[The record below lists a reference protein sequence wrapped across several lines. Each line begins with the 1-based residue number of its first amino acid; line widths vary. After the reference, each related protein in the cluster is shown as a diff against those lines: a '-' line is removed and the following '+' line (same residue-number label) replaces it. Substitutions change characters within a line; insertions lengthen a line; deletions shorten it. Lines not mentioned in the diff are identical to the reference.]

1 MRGKPTAAAAQMIAR
16 RLAPSLEP
24 LDTTDLAAVIDSRDV
39 SMGSCARKI
48 PKRTITQRLVS
59 SCHARSRAILHRVRP
74 GHRSS
79 RAEQKKGKKVKQNEI
94 TWCDNMA
101 VAGLGPRAVLAACCW
116 VAVACLVS
124 LAHAYCMLMIGTGRS
139 GRAAEQEARA
149 GAARNKQE
157 RLVRQGLAF
166 ARLRVLAL
174 FRALPELAQRPRQ
187 PASTVCLGHT

>member
-1 MRGKPTAAAAQMIAR
+1 
-16 RLAPSLEP
+16 
-24 LDTTDLAAVIDSRDV
+24 
-39 SMGSCARKI
+39 
-48 PKRTITQRLVS
+48 
-59 SCHARSRAILHRVRP
+59 
-74 GHRSS
+74 
-79 RAEQKKGKKVKQNEI
+79 
-94 TWCDNMA
+94 MA

-124 LAHAYCMLMIGTGRS
+124 FAHAYCMLMIGTGRS

-174 FRALPELAQRPRQ
+174 FRALPELVQRPRQ